1 MHDAMNCPVCRAQ
14 RDLEIELVRD
24 DRIPY
29 RDDWRNSVDNEYKM
43 LPDPRTDMTDPL
55 AEAREERQLAF
66 LNAVAQEWKQPLVRV
81 GQGFYTTDYDP
92 KPEPFNVVNALSV
105 ACIVAVGA
113 ALAAVAWA
121 GGM

>member
-24 DRIPY
+24 DR
-29 RDDWRNSVDNEYKM
+29 
-43 LPDPRTDMTDPL
+43 
-55 AEAREERQLAF
+55 
-66 LNAVAQEWKQPLVRV
+66 LNAVAQEWKNDAPLVRV
-81 GQGFYTTDYDP
+81 GQGYYTTDYDP
-92 KPEPFNVVNALSV
+92 KPEPLNFIDKLTV